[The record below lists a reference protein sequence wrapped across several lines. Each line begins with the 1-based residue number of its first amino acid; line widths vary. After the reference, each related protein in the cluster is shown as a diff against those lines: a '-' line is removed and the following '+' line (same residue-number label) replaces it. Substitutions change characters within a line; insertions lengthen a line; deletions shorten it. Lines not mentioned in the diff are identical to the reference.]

1 VLVGPLGIAGAGIAL
16 GASYV
21 AMLAVLGALTR
32 RAFRVPFEFGRL
44 LHAVVVAAGIA
55 VAGELLL
62 PTTGVAG
69 FATRALA
76 LAAIPAAL
84 WLTRFPTAAERRFVL
99 ARARR

>member
-1 VLVGPLGIAGAGIAL
+1 
-16 GASYV
+16 
-21 AMLAVLGALTR
+21 
-32 RAFRVPFEFGRL
+32 
-44 LHAVVVAAGIA
+44 VAAGMA